1 MPRPLRALVV
11 LLVALAGGISV
22 SLLRPPQARAESS
35 GTQVAN
41 HSYKVVDIGNLP
53 TSEREKVLD
62 QAAGGGWRLVTV
74 GGPLA
79 YFEK

>member
-1 MPRPLRALVV
+1 MPRPLRALVF
-11 LLVALAGGISV
+11 LLVAFAGGISV
-22 SLLRPPQARAESS
+22 SLFRAQQARAESS
-35 GTQVAN
+35 GTPVAN
-41 HSYKVVDIGNLP
+41 HSYKVVEIGNLSN
-53 TSEREKVLD
+53 SERERLLD